1 MKNTTL
7 NISIMGSFIDR
18 YPLAAPLLVLCIPCV
33 LFLASCG
40 HKTELQE
47 EAKPTVAGNVITFPP
62 ASPALKNIQTAIV
75 AGPHERELNIP
86 GRLVW
91 DEDHT
96 VRVFTPFAGRV
107 SRLVANVGD
116 KVVLGQVLAE
126 LQSPDFAAAQ
136 ADARKAQSMLTLA
149 QQALTRVKELAAN
162 GVAAGKDLQQTE
174 ADYAN
179 AEAESRRTQ
188 ARLKLYGNTQNIDQ
202 RFNLVSPVAGTV
214 VERNLNP
221 GQELRPDQPSAPQFV
236 VTDPSKLWVQLDAAE
251 ADLKQLKP
259 GAAVVITSNQYPDD
273 AFAGEIK
280 QIADYIDPVSR
291 TLKIRGVV
299 PNLDRRLKAEMFVT
313 ARVALAKSEFPTVP
327 EKAVFLEGIRRFV
340 FVKSGPEKFTRRAI
354 KVAMDSTNTVSAQNG
369 LKVLSGLQ
377 EGDEVVVSGNLFM
390 QQMIASI
397 QIDEDIASKTATNS
411 LALPK
416 SSTPTPAASSS
427 PSSPSPAKSLSDP
440 VVNKGAQDNSTLA
453 PNVVSAKP

>member
-1 MKNTTL
+1 MKSKTL
-7 NISIMGSFIDR
+7 RISTVSIFFNR
-18 YPLAAPLLVLCIPCV
+18 YWLSTPLLMLCLLC
-33 LFLASCG
+33 LFLLSSCD

-47 EAKPTVAGNVITFPP
+47 EAKPTVVGNVITFPA
-62 ASPALKNIQTAIV
+62 ASPAIKNIQTAIV
-75 AGPHERELNIP
+75 AGPRERELNIP

-116 KVVLGQVLAE
+116 KVAQGQVLAE

-149 QQALTRVKELAAN
+149 KQALGRVKELAAN
-162 GVAAGKDLQQTE
+162 GVSAGKDLQQSE
-174 ADYAN
+174 SDYAN
-179 AEAESRRTQ
+179 AEAEARRTQ

-202 RFNLVSPVAGTV
+202 KFNLVSPLAGTV

-259 GAAVVITSNQYPDD
+259 GAAVVISSNQYPDD

-299 PNLDRRLKAEMFVT
+299 SNLDRRLKAEMFVT
-313 ARVALAKSEFPTVP
+313 ARVALAKSEYPTVP
-327 EKAVFLEGIRRFV
+327 ENAVFLEGIRRFV
-340 FVKSGPEKFTRRAI
+340 FVKTSPEKFTRRGI
-354 KVAMDSTNTVSAQNG
+354 RVSMDSTNTVAAQTG

-390 QQMIASI
+390 QQMVAAERMNDEVNGKRGNDVKAAEAAPIANT
-397 QIDEDIASKTATNS
+397 AVTAT
-411 LALPK
+411 
-416 SSTPTPAASSS
+416 PAITDSKAS
-427 PSSPSPAKSLSDP
+427 
-440 VVNKGAQDNSTLA
+440 VT
-453 PNVVSAKP
+453 KP

>member
-1 MKNTTL
+1 MKSKTL
-7 NISIMGSFIDR
+7 RISTVSIFFNR
-18 YPLAAPLLVLCIPCV
+18 YWLSTSLLMLCLLC
-33 LFLASCG
+33 LFLLSSCS

-47 EAKPTVAGNVITFPP
+47 EAKPTVVGNVITFPA
-62 ASPALKNIQTAIV
+62 ASPAIKNIQTAIV
-75 AGPHERELNIP
+75 AGPRERELNIP

-116 KVVLGQVLAE
+116 KVAQGQVLAE

-149 QQALTRVKELAAN
+149 KQALGRVKELSAN
-162 GVAAGKDLQQTE
+162 GVSAGKDLQQSE
-174 ADYAN
+174 SDYAN
-179 AEAESRRTQ
+179 AEAEARRTQ

-202 RFNLVSPVAGTV
+202 KFNLVSPLAGTV

-259 GAAVVITSNQYPDD
+259 GAAVVISSNQYPDD

-299 PNLDRRLKAEMFVT
+299 SNLDRRLKAEMFVT
-313 ARVALAKSEFPTVP
+313 ARVALAKSEYPTVP
-327 EKAVFLEGIRRFV
+327 ENAVFLEGIRRFV
-340 FVKSGPEKFTRRAI
+340 FVKTSPEKFTRRGI
-354 KVAMDSTNTVSAQNG
+354 RVSMDSTNTVAAQTG

-390 QQMIASI
+390 QQMVAAERMSDEVNGKRGNDVKAAEAAPIANT
-397 QIDEDIASKTATNS
+397 AVTAT
-411 LALPK
+411 
-416 SSTPTPAASSS
+416 PAITDSKAS
-427 PSSPSPAKSLSDP
+427 
-440 VVNKGAQDNSTLA
+440 VT
-453 PNVVSAKP
+453 KP

>member
-1 MKNTTL
+1 MKNSTPNVSAVSVFFNHYRL
-7 NISIMGSFIDR
+7 
-18 YPLAAPLLVLCIPCV
+18 PAPLLALCVLCIF
-33 LFLASCG
+33 FLSSCG

-47 EAKPTVAGNVITFPP
+47 EAKPTVVGNVITFP
-62 ASPALKNIQTAIV
+62 ADSPALKNIQTAMV
-75 AGPHERELNIP
+75 AGPRERELNIP

-116 KVVLGQVLAE
+116 KVVQGQALAE

-136 ADARKAQSMLTLA
+136 AEARKAQSMLTLA
-149 QQALTRVKELAAN
+149 KQALGRVKELAAN

-174 ADYAN
+174 SDYAN
-179 AEAESRRTQ
+179 AEAEARRTQ

-221 GQELRPDQPSAPQFV
+221 GQELRPDQPAAPQFV
-236 VTDPSKLWVQLDAAE
+236 VTDPGKLWVQLDAAE

-259 GAAVVITSNQYPDD
+259 GAAVVISSNQYPDD

-313 ARVALAKSEFPTVP
+313 ARVALAKSEYPTVP
-327 EKAVFLEGIRRFV
+327 ENAVFLEGIRRFV
-340 FVKSGPEKFTRRAI
+340 FVKTGADKFTRRGI
-354 KVAMDSTNTVSAQNG
+354 KVAMDSTNTVAAQNG
-369 LKVLSGLQ
+369 LKVISGLK

-390 QQMIASI
+390 QQMIASV
-397 QIDEDIASKTATNS
+397 QIDEEIASKTAINNPAS
-411 LALPK
+411 L
-416 SSTPTPAASSS
+416 
-427 PSSPSPAKSLSDP
+427 PSSALLPSSLPNKAAIDSPA
-440 VVNKGAQDNSTLA
+440 GA

>member
-1 MKNTTL
+1 MKSKTL
-7 NISIMGSFIDR
+7 NMSAAVLFSNR
-18 YPLAAPLLVLCIPCV
+18 YRLSTPMLMLCVPCV
-33 LFLASCG
+33 FILSSCG
-40 HKTELQE
+40 RHTEVQE
-47 EAKPTVAGNVITFPP
+47 DAKPTVVGNVITFPA
-62 ASPALKNIQTAIV
+62 ASPGLKNIQTAIV

-116 KVVLGQVLAE
+116 KVVQGQVLAE

-149 QQALTRVKELAAN
+149 NQALTRVKDLAAN
-162 GVAAGKDLQQTE
+162 GVAAGKDLQQAE
-174 ADYAN
+174 SDYAN

-221 GQELRPDQPSAPQFV
+221 GQELRPDQPSVPQFV
-236 VTDPSKLWVQLDAAE
+236 VTDPGKLWVQLDAAE

-280 QIADYIDPVSR
+280 QISDYIDPVSR

-313 ARVALAKSEFPTVP
+313 ARVALAKSEYPTVP
-327 EKAVFLEGIRRFV
+327 ENAVFLEGIRRFV
-340 FVKSGPEKFTRRAI
+340 FVKTSPEKFTRRGI
-354 KVAMDSTNTVSAQNG
+354 KVALDSTNTVAAQNG
-369 LKVLSGLQ
+369 LKVLSGLL

-390 QQMIASI
+390 QQMVAAERMNDEVNSKSGKGGNDVKAAEASTS
-397 QIDEDIASKTATNS
+397 ANAAATATPTLNNAKAS
-411 LALPK
+411 VT
-416 SSTPTPAASSS
+416 TP
-427 PSSPSPAKSLSDP
+427 
-440 VVNKGAQDNSTLA
+440 
-453 PNVVSAKP
+453 

>member
-1 MKNTTL
+1 MKSKTL
-7 NISIMGSFIDR
+7 RISTVSIFFNR
-18 YPLAAPLLVLCIPCV
+18 YGLPTPLLMLCVLCV
-33 LFLASCG
+33 FLICSCG

-47 EAKPTVAGNVITFPP
+47 EAKPTVVGNVITFPA
-62 ASPALKNIQTAIV
+62 ASSAIKNIQTAIV
-75 AGPHERELNIP
+75 AGPRERELNIP

-116 KVVLGQVLAE
+116 KVAQGQVLAE

-149 QQALTRVKELAAN
+149 KQALGRVKELAAN
-162 GVAAGKDLQQTE
+162 GVSAGKDLQQTE

-179 AEAESRRTQ
+179 AEAEARRAQ

-202 RFNLVSPVAGTV
+202 KFNLVSPLAGTV

-259 GAAVVITSNQYPDD
+259 GAAVVISSNQYPDD

-299 PNLDRRLKAEMFVT
+299 SNLDRRLKAEMFVT
-313 ARVALAKSEFPTVP
+313 ARVALAKSEYPTVP
-327 EKAVFLEGIRRFV
+327 ENAVFLDGIRRFV
-340 FVKSGPEKFTRRAI
+340 FVKTSPEKFTRRGI
-354 KVAMDSTNTVSAQNG
+354 KVAMDSTNTVAAQNG

-390 QQMIASI
+390 QQMVAAEGMNNEVNGKRGNDAKAAEASSIANAAI
-397 QIDEDIASKTATNS
+397 TAT
-411 LALPK
+411 
-416 SSTPTPAASSS
+416 PAITDSKAS
-427 PSSPSPAKSLSDP
+427 
-440 VVNKGAQDNSTLA
+440 VT
-453 PNVVSAKP
+453 KP

>member
-1 MKNTTL
+1 MKSKTL
-7 NISIMGSFIDR
+7 RMSTVSIFFTR
-18 YPLAAPLLVLCIPCV
+18 YWLPTPLLMLCVLCV
-33 LFLASCG
+33 FLICSCG
-40 HKTELQE
+40 HKAELQE
-47 EAKPTVAGNVITFPP
+47 EAKPTVVGNVITFPA
-62 ASPALKNIQTAIV
+62 ASPAIKNIQTAIV
-75 AGPHERELNIP
+75 AGPRERELNIP

-116 KVVLGQVLAE
+116 KVIQGQVLAE

-149 QQALTRVKELAAN
+149 KQALGRVKELAAN
-162 GVAAGKDLQQTE
+162 GVSAGKDLQQTE

-179 AEAESRRTQ
+179 AEAEARRTQ

-202 RFNLVSPVAGTV
+202 KFNLVSPLAGTV

-259 GAAVVITSNQYPDD
+259 GAAVLISSNQYPDD

-280 QIADYIDPVSR
+280 QIADYIDPVTR

-299 PNLDRRLKAEMFVT
+299 SNLDRRLKAEMFVT
-313 ARVALAKSEFPTVP
+313 ARVALAKSEYPTVP
-327 EKAVFLEGIRRFV
+327 ENAVFLEGIRRFV
-340 FVKSGPEKFTRRAI
+340 FVKTSPEKFTRRGI
-354 KVAMDSTNTVSAQNG
+354 KVAMDSTNTVAAQNG

-390 QQMIASI
+390 QQMVAAERMN
-397 QIDEDIASKTATNS
+397 DEVNGKRGNDVKAAEAAPSANTAVTAT
-411 LALPK
+411 
-416 SSTPTPAASSS
+416 PAITDIKAS
-427 PSSPSPAKSLSDP
+427 
-440 VVNKGAQDNSTLA
+440 VT
-453 PNVVSAKP
+453 KP

>member
-1 MKNTTL
+1 MKSKTL
-7 NISIMGSFIDR
+7 RISTVSIFFNR
-18 YPLAAPLLVLCIPCV
+18 YWLSTPLLMLCLLC
-33 LFLASCG
+33 LFLLSSCS

-47 EAKPTVAGNVITFPP
+47 EAKPTVVGNVITFPA
-62 ASPALKNIQTAIV
+62 ASPAIKNIQTAIV
-75 AGPHERELNIP
+75 AGPRERELNIP

-116 KVVLGQVLAE
+116 KVAQGQVLAE

-149 QQALTRVKELAAN
+149 KQALGRVKELAAN
-162 GVAAGKDLQQTE
+162 GVSAGKDLQQSE
-174 ADYAN
+174 SDYAN
-179 AEAESRRTQ
+179 AEAEARRTQ

-202 RFNLVSPVAGTV
+202 KFNLVSPLAGTV

-259 GAAVVITSNQYPDD
+259 GAAVVISSNQYPDD

-291 TLKIRGVV
+291 TLKIRGAVS
-299 PNLDRRLKAEMFVT
+299 NLDRRLKAEMFVT
-313 ARVALAKSEFPTVP
+313 ARVALAKSEYPTVP
-327 EKAVFLEGIRRFV
+327 ENAVFLEGIRRFV
-340 FVKSGPEKFTRRAI
+340 FVKTSPEKFTRRGI
-354 KVAMDSTNTVSAQNG
+354 RVSMDSTNTVAAQTG

-390 QQMIASI
+390 QQMVAAERMADEVNGKRGNDVKAAEVAPIANT
-397 QIDEDIASKTATNS
+397 AVTAT
-411 LALPK
+411 
-416 SSTPTPAASSS
+416 PAITDTKAS
-427 PSSPSPAKSLSDP
+427 
-440 VVNKGAQDNSTLA
+440 VT
-453 PNVVSAKP
+453 KP

>member
-1 MKNTTL
+1 MKSKTL
-7 NISIMGSFIDR
+7 RISTVSIFFNR
-18 YPLAAPLLVLCIPCV
+18 YWLSTPLLMLCLLC
-33 LFLASCG
+33 LFLLSSCG

-47 EAKPTVAGNVITFPP
+47 EAKPTVVGNVITFPA
-62 ASPALKNIQTAIV
+62 ASPAIKNIQTAIV
-75 AGPHERELNIP
+75 AGPRERELNIP

-116 KVVLGQVLAE
+116 KVAQGQVLAE

-149 QQALTRVKELAAN
+149 KQALGRVKELAAN
-162 GVAAGKDLQQTE
+162 GVSAGKDLQQSE
-174 ADYAN
+174 SDYAN
-179 AEAESRRTQ
+179 AEAEARRTQ

-202 RFNLVSPVAGTV
+202 KFNLVSPLAGTV

-259 GAAVVITSNQYPDD
+259 GAAVVISSNQYPDD

-291 TLKIRGVV
+291 TLKIRGAVS
-299 PNLDRRLKAEMFVT
+299 NLDRRLKAEMFVT
-313 ARVALAKSEFPTVP
+313 ARVALAKSEYPTVP
-327 EKAVFLEGIRRFV
+327 ENAVFLEGIRRFV
-340 FVKSGPEKFTRRAI
+340 FVKTSPEKFTRRGI
-354 KVAMDSTNTVSAQNG
+354 RVSMDSTNTVAAQTG

-390 QQMIASI
+390 QQMVAAERMNDEVNGKRGNDVKAAETAPIANT
-397 QIDEDIASKTATNS
+397 AVTAT
-411 LALPK
+411 
-416 SSTPTPAASSS
+416 PAITDTKAS
-427 PSSPSPAKSLSDP
+427 
-440 VVNKGAQDNSTLA
+440 VT
-453 PNVVSAKP
+453 KP